1 MILDKLYVDFLD
13 FYSSIQDEYRG
24 CGFSESEWE
33 TFHLKFL
40 VYYIVRYKISNMS
53 DFISYHYFT
62 SYRLYL
68 MQFLQVHDLR
78 YCQ

>member
-1 MILDKLYVDFLD
+1 MIFDKLYVEFLD
-13 FYSSIQDEYRG
+13 FYSSIQDEYSD

-40 VYYIVRYKISNMS
+40 LYYIVRYKISNMS

-68 MQFLQVHDLR
+68 MQFLPVHDLR
-78 YCQ
+78 YC